1 VTPGRPAVGKLVYRE
16 ILYEKT
22 GSTTADAQGA
32 RPAVLQTTEVMEV
45 FRYDG
50 RNWKY

>member
-1 VTPGRPAVGKLVYRE
+1 VGKLIYQE

-22 GSTTADAQGA
+22 GNTPAAAQDSS
-32 RPAVLQTTEVMEV
+32 PAVLQTTEVMEV

-50 RNWKY
+50 RAWKY